1 MSFPLNLRRRLVL
14 FLGMAFTLWAAWQ
27 VSQNEPAPNI
37 VAERT
42 SPKRIV
48 QKPPKVTPN
57 LPLTWPADLAGSPV
71 NVTDIFSPV
80 SPPALPKPVAPP
92 PDTVVHQFNLTYFGR
107 LDGTD
112 QHVVF
117 LTNAQEKISTVK
129 VGDWVDGD
137 WQLTTLETHQLVF
150 TQQPSGQTHTLQTGN
165 FQ

>member
-1 MSFPLNLRRRLVL
+1 MNFPLNLRRRLVL

-48 QKPPKVTPN
+48 KKQLTATPN
-57 LPLTWPADLAGSPV
+57 LPLTWPPELAGSPF

-117 LTNAQEKISTVK
+117 LTDAQEKISTVK

-137 WQLTTLETHQLVF
+137 WQLTTLETNQLVF